1 MESSDKHLEQIFN
14 KFAQENENILNKQ
27 EFKCAFIFYFGLKPS
42 KEDIMITKEFINQNG
57 F

>member
-14 KFAQENENILNKQ
+14 KFAQENENALNKQ

-42 KEDIMITKEFINQNG
+42 KEDIMITKEFIN
-57 F
+57 